1 MIPYEIPGN
10 SVGKMT
16 TKVYTQEILPAIKDD
31 LLSQGLTLWQDKDSA
46 HDSNSTK
53 AWFQKNNVPYITSP
67 GNSPDLS
74 IFESYAHPLKKLF
87 HTRRSTTK
95 KAALARF
102 AQVFE
107 EEIDQRM
114 IQNMYK
120 FYT

>member
-1 MIPYEIPGN
+1 
-10 SVGKMT
+10 V
-16 TKVYTQEILPAIKDD
+16 
-31 LLSQGLTLWQDKDSA
+31 

-74 IFESYAHPLKKLF
+74 IFESYTHPLKKLF
-87 HTRRSTTK
+87 YTRRSTTK

-107 EEIDQRM
+107 EEIDQMM

-120 FYT
+120 FYTKRLHDCRRRKGQMTKY